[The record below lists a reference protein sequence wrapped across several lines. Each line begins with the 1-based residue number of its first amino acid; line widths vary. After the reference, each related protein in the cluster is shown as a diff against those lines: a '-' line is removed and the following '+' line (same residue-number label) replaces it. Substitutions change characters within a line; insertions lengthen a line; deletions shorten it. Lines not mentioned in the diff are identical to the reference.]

1 MSQSKKQLVPFWVIV
16 LQVILTLI
24 MLGQVYMYFFNNHLI
39 TESGIEINGV
49 PTLNLIYEM
58 GARTFV
64 MVIASIYVLVTQN
77 PKQFLV
83 VLIMNIAREAQE
95 MVIDPLFPILN
106 APVSPLTDFLIH
118 LVIVIIEIWAFV
130 VVYKSQ
136 NK

>member
-1 MSQSKKQLVPFWVIV
+1 MSQSKKQLVPFWVII

-24 MLGQVYMYFFNNHLI
+24 MLGQVYMYFFNHHLI

-95 MVIDPLFPILN
+95 MIIDPLFPILN

-118 LVIVIIEIWAFV
+118 LVIVIIEIWALV